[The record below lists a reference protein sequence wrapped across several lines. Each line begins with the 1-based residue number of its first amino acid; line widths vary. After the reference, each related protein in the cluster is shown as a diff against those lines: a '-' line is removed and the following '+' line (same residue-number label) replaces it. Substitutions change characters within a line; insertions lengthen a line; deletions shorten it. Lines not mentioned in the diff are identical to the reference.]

1 MAADRKAK
9 AEILKL
15 EEELPSWRTLINTG
29 TSTGKKIHYD
39 SCKIHTIGQVL
50 IAWFNDCILVKSG
63 QIILSITSRGARFAR
78 PLLHLICI
86 SHRVD
91 LA

>member
-29 TSTGKKIHYD
+29 TSMGKEIH
-39 SCKIHTIGQVL
+39 
-50 IAWFNDCILVKSG
+50 
-63 QIILSITSRGARFAR
+63 
-78 PLLHLICI
+78 
-86 SHRVD
+86 
-91 LA
+91 